1 MNDQKDKKDMPS
13 VDIQP
18 ASRQAVGISEKPV
31 KKDLIGSAKD
41 FFSGALGTVKN
52 RDLNQ
57 LVEEFT
63 SEMTLVA
70 EGLSDDQAELHQAVN
85 DISAQQTIDREQI
98 KEKLHAL
105 DERQTENARQLEQ
118 LTKQLHQLQ
127 KAVADKKVKKVEGF
141 TGLLRQATWLVGI
154 AAGAWIVVTLLHYFL
169 K

>member
-1 MNDQKDKKDMPS
+1 MNNQENKKEITA
-13 VDIQP
+13 DIQP
-18 ASRQAVGISEKPV
+18 ASQQAVGISEKPV
-31 KKDLIGSAKD
+31 KKDLLGTAKE

-70 EGLSDDQAELHQAVN
+70 EGLSDDQAKLHQTVN
-85 DISAQQTIDREQI
+85 DVAAQQTIDREQI
-98 KEKLHAL
+98 QEELKTL
-105 DERQTENARQLEQ
+105 DERQTENTRQLEQ
-118 LTKQLHQLQ
+118 LTKQLQQLQ
-127 KAVADKKVKKVEGF
+127 KAIADKKVKKVEGF

-154 AAGAWIVVTLLHYFL
+154 AAGAWIIVTLLQYFL